1 MNLKSDIKGTF
12 DQITVLN
19 TGSGTII
26 IIIPLYKDCFNRIP
40 NPDGIRYWIVNF
52 YSGKDE
58 ERAGIII
65 FSLRIIK
72 IAL

>member
-1 MNLKSDIKGTF
+1 MNLKSDIKATF

-19 TGSGTII
+19 TGSGK
-26 IIIPLYKDCFNRIP
+26 IIPLYKDYFNRIP
-40 NPDGIRYWIVNF
+40 DPDGIRYWIVNF